1 MGLPCRSSRGK
12 NAVGLMVRRERV
24 QLLETIERSR
34 QIYGPVGARYSDQD
48 KMWRWPNGAR
58 LRFAYLERDA
68 DADAYQGHS
77 YTRVYV
83 EELGTFPSASPV
95 LRLMATLRSG
105 EGVPSANGSASMAAS
120 PLKCFG
126 YRPQASTVNFAS
138 AERKTPQNHELSEK
152 KDAVRGPRSDGPSK
166 DLTSSPGAK
175 VSESARMVSY
185 VIVVHRNMGAPLPK
199 KGCGGG
205 SLRGIFPLFRW
216 LPQKAETWTLPSPA
230 NAALCALIASA
241 FWTFLGYG
249 VGRHLLPRSLA
260 LGASP
265 VLGWAVHSAALLP
278 IVVWTGFSPLIVG
291 LIGVGCIA
299 LAAFSWSQPVP
310 ASRAEPM
317 LTVPPWAFA
326 LAAILAV
333 VPAVAILP
341 KFSGDAVYVAD
352 PIFDHAKIAIV
363 DAIDRLGLPPVS
375 PVFSESG
382 VPDRLPYYYLWH
394 FSAAAAA
401 LTLGVSGWEADIGL
415 TWFSAFASLALM
427 MGLAVWL
434 SQRSRAA
441 TWVVVLAAAGS
452 LWSALDWAVRAG
464 DLSPLVWP
472 PVGMGGWL
480 FQATWVPQHLMAASC
495 SVTAMLLVTRYV
507 QRQSWALLPTL
518 VLVVVAAFRSSAF
531 VGGIAFA
538 LAGIV
543 AAPALFAA
551 TCPAER
557 WRVAAGLAIAAL
569 LIACFITPFVFD
581 QLTALRTRADG
592 SPIVLAPYTVF
603 GELFPKWL
611 RRLADVPGYWLIILL
626 VESPAAYFAGLVGL
640 MVVPPS
646 AFPPDRSAMVR
657 LRQPVTSIEGPSR
670 HRRDPLLAP
679 SGEQV

>member
-1 MGLPCRSSRGK
+1 M
-12 NAVGLMVRRERV
+12 
-24 QLLETIERSR
+24 
-34 QIYGPVGARYSDQD
+34 
-48 KMWRWPNGAR
+48 
-58 LRFAYLERDA
+58 
-68 DADAYQGHS
+68 
-77 YTRVYV
+77 
-83 EELGTFPSASPV
+83 ASP
-95 LRLMATLRSG
+95 T
-105 EGVPSANGSASMAAS
+105 
-120 PLKCFG
+120 
-126 YRPQASTVNFAS
+126 
-138 AERKTPQNHELSEK
+138 
-152 KDAVRGPRSDGPSK
+152 
-166 DLTSSPGAK
+166 
-175 VSESARMVSY
+175 
-185 VIVVHRNMGAPLPK
+185 
-199 KGCGGG
+199 
-205 SLRGIFPLFRW
+205 
-216 LPQKAETWTLPSPA
+216 
-230 NAALCALIASA
+230 NAALCALITSA

-249 VGRHLLPRSLA
+249 VGRRLLPRSLA
-260 LGASP
+260 FSASP

-299 LAAFSWSQPVP
+299 LAAFSLSRPT
-310 ASRAEPM
+310 SRAEPM

-352 PIFDHAKIAIV
+352 PIFDHAKIAII
-363 DAIDRLGLPPVS
+363 DAMARLGVPPIN

-464 DLSPLVWP
+464 DLSPFLWP

-495 SVTAMLLVTRYV
+495 TVAAMLLVTRYV
-507 QRQSWALLPTL
+507 RRQSWAPLPTL
-518 VLVVVAAFRSSAF
+518 VLVVVAAFESSAF
-531 VGGIAFA
+531 VGGFAFA

-543 AAPALFAA
+543 AAPVLFAA

-581 QLTALRTRADG
+581 QLTALRARAHG
-592 SPIVLAPYTVF
+592 SPIVVAPYAVF
-603 GELFPKWL
+603 GELFPNRL
-611 RRLADVPGYWLIILL
+611 RRLADVPGYWLIILPIEL
-626 VESPAAYFAGLVGL
+626 PAAYFAGLVGL
-640 MVVPPS
+640 M
-646 AFPPDRSAMVR
+646 AALRSALPPAEKLAVAALACLAGTGLVISWLLASTFSGNNDLG
-657 LRQPVTSIEGPSR
+657 LRAIIPAEIILIVSAATVLTMTPRRVGITVTALAGLALSLPDTAKIIRDNVAGKAKAGRQSLRASTRALGDSASIRDAGRPRRQQSAVSQRPDTVAGEFVLGLACQPQFVFCR
-670 HRRDPLLAP
+670 HRTRDPFCSAAARAP
-679 SGEQV
+679 